1 MSYMRCMTE
10 VLFLGRGNHCHFLVD
25 HDWNLGTL
33 NCRKLNGIDR
43 MVMLVDVIKH
53 LLDLGILTLDQPFF
67 LSYLR
72 RVQASNNPSYGLKH
86 LISDFMALSHAI
98 SIGLGLFDIVKEL
111 STVKVL
117 CGTDST
123 EGHVLEVSGE
133 GNANCIVRVN
143 IFDELECCGIDEL
156 GTFDYAAG

>member
-1 MSYMRCMTE
+1 MSYMRCMTK
-10 VLFLGRGNHCHFLVD
+10 VLFLGRGNHCHLLLN
-25 HDWNLGTL
+25 HDWNLRTL

-43 MVMLVDVIKH
+43 TVMLIDVIKH

-72 RVQASNNPSYGLKH
+72 RVQASNNPSYSLKR
-86 LISDFMALSHAI
+86 LISDFTALSHVI

-111 STVKVL
+111 GMVKVL
-117 CGTDST
+117 HGTDST

-133 GNANCIVRVN
+133 HNANCIIRVN
-143 IFDELECCGIDEL
+143 VFDELECCGIDEL
-156 GTFDYAAG
+156 GMFDYATV